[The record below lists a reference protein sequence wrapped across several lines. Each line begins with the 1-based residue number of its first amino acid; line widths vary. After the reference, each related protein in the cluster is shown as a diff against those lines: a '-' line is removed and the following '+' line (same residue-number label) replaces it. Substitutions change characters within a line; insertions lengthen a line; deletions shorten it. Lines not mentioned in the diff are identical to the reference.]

1 MDFGEIIVEGLSTM
15 VIGMSIV
22 VLALAAIAVLIS
34 LLKYIGVEKK
44 AQQAAAPSAPVQA
57 AAPAAPEPEPAP
69 VAVPEQD
76 DAALI
81 AAITAAVAA
90 CMNTSSDRLR
100 VVSFRRAGAWSAA
113 AKREQQNS
121 GF

>member
-1 MDFGEIIVEGLSTM
+1 MNFGEIIVEGLSTM

-69 VAVPEQD
+69 EQD